1 MNKEFLEKLEDELH
15 HKIQDIRY
23 KYYVI
28 LNDLKDPP
36 SKSIELKYNEM
47 YLEIVNSLN
56 SIDVSL
62 QDLDINVDQLLV
74 NLGLSY
80 DPEYFKDFEKNI
92 NKQNRPMVKWLLPML
107 FNVLM
112 LSDKDSIIYN
122 EAFSTNLKDITKCYD
137 YIYRYNT
144 SPQNYLD
151 LNQNFES
158 PISLTIPKLPYSLSK
173 CESKDEYSYRIE
185 KLKTNHAFF
194 NNKFGIKLFEI
205 VNSKKSVL
213 CLSLDVESWEIGQ
226 KILNECG
233 QYICLVKLHVAL
245 FDDWNN
251 ESHLQLLELSNK
263 YNFLIMQDSK
273 LIDVPKISLKQI
285 LSPQYNI
292 SKWADCITVSNINYL
307 DIRNHFTNTNIV
319 SRNNIP
325 IELINVVEMNTKTE
339 FFTDEYIKN
348 TKKNIYIHNV
358 SSIVSQKSFKDC
370 GYTIRFSPGTVH
382 IKDDLDLMANENMR
396 SRYRSIET
404 AIQKEFNHIVIIG
417 SNILNYKKENG
428 KYDLQKIKEKCQLCS
443 QESWSKFS
451 NTFLDLLHLYSNL
464 HIL

>member
-1 MNKEFLEKLEDELH
+1 MNKEFLEKLEDEFH
-15 HKIQDIRY
+15 QKIQDIRY
-23 KYYVI
+23 KYYTL

-36 SKSIELKYNEM
+36 SKEIELKNKEIH
-47 YLEIVNSLN
+47 LEIINSLH
-56 SIDVSL
+56 SIDASL

-74 NLGLSY
+74 NLGLNY

-112 LSDKDSIIYN
+112 LSDKDSVFYN

-137 YIYRYNT
+137 YIYKYNT
-144 SPQNYLD
+144 SSNNYLD
-151 LNQNFES
+151 LNQNFEL
-158 PISLTIPKLPYSLSK
+158 PINLTIPKLPYSLSK
-173 CESKDEYSYRIE
+173 CESKDEYNYRID

-194 NNKFGIKLFEI
+194 NNKFGIKLFNI
-205 VNSKKSVL
+205 INCKKSVL
-213 CLSLDVESWEIGQ
+213 CLSLDVNTWEEGT

-251 ESHLQLLELSNK
+251 ESHLQLLELSSK

-285 LSPQYNI
+285 LSSQYNI
-292 SKWADCITVSNINYL
+292 SKWADCITVSNINYI
-307 DIRNHFTNTNIV
+307 DIKNHFTEKNIM
-319 SRNNIP
+319 SRYNIP
-325 IELINVVEMNTKTE
+325 IELIDVVEMNTKTE
-339 FFTDEYIKN
+339 FFTNEYIKN
-348 TKKNIYIHNV
+348 TKKNIYTQHI

-370 GYTIRFSPGTVH
+370 GYTIRFSPGTVYNEN
-382 IKDDLDLMANENMR
+382 DLDSIKNENIR

-404 AIQKEFNHIVIIG
+404 AIKKEFNHIVIIG
-417 SNILNYKKENG
+417 SNILNYKKENDE
-428 KYDLQKIKEKCQLCS
+428 YDLQKIKEKCKLCS
-443 QESWSKFS
+443 QESWSNFENIFS
-451 NTFLDLLHLYSNL
+451 DLLKLY
-464 HIL
+464 